1 MVVGAE
7 QSGLAL
13 RDELPVNVYSLAVLL
28 VGGVVA
34 IVDLVCI
41 TILLSQGVPIPA
53 EMWGLLGS
61 SGGAAVVGG
70 AVATGAAIA
79 TGSRQ
84 Q

>member
-1 MVVGAE
+1 MEAE
-7 QSGLAL
+7 RPRLAL

-34 IVDLVCI
+34 IVDLICI
-41 TILLSQGVPIPA
+41 TILLSQGVAIPA

-79 TGSRQ
+79 SGRQ